1 MNVFQEQSILLYAL
15 VAFGFAS
22 NVLLICILTWVKR
35 IAEQLGWVDP
45 VDAMSDETEE
55 SVMKWDEKTKP
66 KKPKEPKE
74 TWTCSECGLMNI
86 TTNELCYRCG
96 TKKKGN

>member
-22 NVLLICILTWVKR
+22 NVLLICILSWVKR
-35 IAEQLGWVDP
+35 IATQLGWIDP

-55 SVMKWDEKTKP
+55 SVMKWDEKAQ
-66 KKPKEPKE
+66 PKE

-86 TTNELCYRCG
+86 ATNELCYRCG